1 MQLSIHARAHVASHA
16 RLQDAA
22 GQHGQTQTR
31 PDTSF
36 GVGARTN
43 ARALRAHSC
52 PLTYSLAHTPRCTLG
67 SGGSPDRRGSRRGS
81 ISLSGPCDE
90 QRGGQARM
98 ARRHVTARCSLAH
111 TSQASSCTFHSQEAP
126 RAQSA
131 AVPRTGTRGS
141 MPERRRACW
150 PQESRRKSRN
160 SPRNKKRNKEGPGG
174 TFLQRGTEFEPRN
187 LTERTQRYRVVNLLI
202 PEEISTPCTPCTPR
216 EPVHVKVGFGLRES
230 QFMSRGS
237 SLSPI
242 ALSIIIRRDNN
253 GTRNGSVYSTI
264 NRISSRI

>member
-1 MQLSIHARAHVASHA
+1 MSICARARALHHTRTRRT
-16 RLQDAA
+16 RLANTNNR
-22 GQHGQTQTR
+22 HRR
-31 PDTSF
+31 PHT
-36 GVGARTN
+36 
-43 ARALRAHSC
+43 ARALRAHLC
-52 PLTYSLAHTPRCTLG
+52 PLTHSLAHTPRCTLG

-160 SPRNKKRNKEGPGG
+160 SPRNKKRNKGEGPGG
-174 TFLQRGTEFEPRN
+174 TFNGARN
-187 LTERTQRYRVVNLLI
+187 LSHGILLK
-202 PEEISTPCTPCTPR
+202 
-216 EPVHVKVGFGLRES
+216 EPNAT
-230 QFMSRGS
+230 GS
-237 SLSPI
+237 L
-242 ALSIIIRRDNN
+242 
-253 GTRNGSVYSTI
+253 TC
-264 NRISSRI
+264 